1 MKNLLILLALLVL
14 GTLQLFSQKET
25 VATQDTSQYYPIS
38 FNASFLAGLPQKD
51 FEDHNNKTGLG
62 IGLNLFYNIENSPI
76 HLGLKFGW
84 MNFASTT
91 EQRPWSMTI
100 PDVKVDVTT
109 DYKMYNM
116 DLALRVMPEF
126 GPIRPYIE
134 AMAGFNNLSTTTT
147 VEDINKNDEYN
158 DIASSDDKSDWTYN
172 YGFGGGIAFNVYR
185 GITDEPVRR
194 YWEFL
199 IDLNVEYLF
208 GGTAEYIVP
217 NSKDIEN
224 GQSIYET
231 AKSKTDILAFRM
243 GVSFRF

>member
-1 MKNLLILLALLVL
+1 
-14 GTLQLFSQKET
+14 
-25 VATQDTSQYYPIS
+25 
-38 FNASFLAGLPQKD
+38 
-51 FEDHNNKTGLG
+51 
-62 IGLNLFYNIENSPI
+62 
-76 HLGLKFGW
+76 
-84 MNFASTT
+84 
-91 EQRPWSMTI
+91 MTI